1 MPCSCF
7 AFWRSS
13 SDATGNVTAVIEDLL
28 PAEVVSAD
36 VLGDDP
42 DARLMPEEEPDVAKA
57 VEKRVR
63 EYTIA
68 RSCARRALGKLGL
81 PEVAILRGNK
91 RQPLWPDGIVGSI
104 THTRGYYAAAVARA
118 DEVLT
123 VGIDAEQHAVLPDG
137 VLGVVTVPEERE
149 MLAGLGTH
157 NGVHW
162 DRILFSAKES
172 VYKAWFPLTEKWLG
186 FGDARLT
193 FQPDEN
199 TFSAKLLVEPP
210 IVRGE
215 PLTGFEG
222 RFLVRDGYV
231 VTAIAV
237 L

>member
-1 MPCSCF
+1 
-7 AFWRSS
+7 
-13 SDATGNVTAVIEDLL
+13 VIEDLL

-42 DARLMPEEEPDVAKA
+42 DARLLPEEEPEVAKA

-63 EYTIA
+63 EFTIA

-81 PEVAILRGNK
+81 PETPILRGAK

-123 VGIDAEQHAVLPDG
+123 VGIDAETHAELPDG
-137 VLGVVTVPEERE
+137 VLGVVTLPEERD
-149 MLAGLGTH
+149 MLSRLPSGTFW
-157 NGVHW
+157 GRV
-162 DRILFSAKES
+162 LFSAKES

-186 FGDARLT
+186 FNDARIVL
-193 FQPDEN
+193 QPDEN
-199 TFSAKLLVEPP
+199 TFSVSLLVEPP
-210 IVRGE
+210 LVRGV

-222 RFLVRDGYV
+222 RYLVRDGLV
-231 VTAIAV
+231 ATAIAV
-237 L
+237 SI

>member
-1 MPCSCF
+1 M
-7 AFWRSS
+7 
-13 SDATGNVTAVIEDLL
+13 IEDLL

-42 DARLMPEEEPDVAKA
+42 DARLLPEEEPEVARA

-81 PEVAILRGNK
+81 PEVPILRGPK

-118 DEVLT
+118 DEMLT
-123 VGIDAEQHAVLPDG
+123 IGIDAETHDVLPEG
-137 VLGVVTVPEERE
+137 VLGIVTLAEERE
-149 MLAGLGTH
+149 MLAGLPAGT
-157 NGVHW
+157 HW

-172 VYKAWFPLTEKWLG
+172 VYKAWFPLTHKWLG
-186 FGDARLT
+186 FDDARLT
-193 FQPDEN
+193 FHLDEN
-199 TFSAKLLVEPP
+199 RFSVQLLVEPP
-210 IVRGE
+210 LVRGV

-222 RFLVRDGYV
+222 RYLVRDGYV

-237 L
+237 R

>member
-1 MPCSCF
+1 
-7 AFWRSS
+7 
-13 SDATGNVTAVIEDLL
+13 VIEDLL

-42 DARLMPEEEPDVAKA
+42 DARLLPEEEPAVEKA

-68 RSCARRALGKLGL
+68 RSCARRALGKLGR
-81 PEVAILRGNK
+81 PEVPILRGPK
-91 RQPLWPDGIVGSI
+91 RQPLWPDGVVGSI
-104 THTRGYYAAAVARA
+104 THTRGYCAAAVARA

-123 VGIDAEQHAVLPDG
+123 VGIDAEQHDVLPDG
-137 VLGVVTVPEERE
+137 VLGVVTLPEERE
-149 MLAGLGTH
+149 MLAALPADD
-157 NGVHW
+157 VHW

-186 FGDARLT
+186 FGDARLI
-193 FQPDEN
+193 FYPDGN
-199 TFSAKLLVEPP
+199 RFSVELLVEPP

-222 RFLVRDGYV
+222 RFLVRDGFV
-231 VTAIAV
+231 LTAISISARTGGIAS
-237 L
+237 

>member
-1 MPCSCF
+1 
-7 AFWRSS
+7 
-13 SDATGNVTAVIEDLL
+13 VLVIEDVL

-42 DARLMPEEEPDVAKA
+42 DARLLPEEEPEVARA

-68 RSCARRALGKLGL
+68 RSCARRALGKLGV
-81 PEVAILRGNK
+81 PETPIRRGPK

-104 THTRGYYAAAVARA
+104 THTKGYYAAAVARA

-123 VGIDAEQHAVLPDG
+123 VGIDAEIDDRLPDG
-137 VLGVVTVPEERE
+137 VLDVVTLPEERE
-149 MLAGLGTH
+149 MLAGLPA
-157 NGVHW
+157 GVHW

-172 VYKAWFPLTEKWLG
+172 VYKAWFPLTERWLG

-193 FQPDEN
+193 FQPDER
-199 TFSAKLLVEPP
+199 TFSAELLVDAPMP
-210 IVRGE
+210 
-215 PLTGFEG
+215 GFRG
-222 RFLVRDGYV
+222 RFLVRDGFV

-237 L
+237 STSARTGGTGS

>member
-1 MPCSCF
+1 M
-7 AFWRSS
+7 
-13 SDATGNVTAVIEDLL
+13 IEDLL

-42 DARLMPEEEPDVAKA
+42 DARLLPEEEPAVEKA

-68 RSCARRALGKLGL
+68 RSCARRALGKLGR
-81 PEVAILRGNK
+81 PEVPILRGPK
-91 RQPLWPDGIVGSI
+91 RQPLWPDGVVGSI
-104 THTRGYYAAAVARA
+104 THTRGYCAAAVARA

-123 VGIDAEQHAVLPDG
+123 VGIDAEQHDVLPDG
-137 VLGVVTVPEERE
+137 VLGVVTLPEERE
-149 MLAGLGTH
+149 MLAALPAD
-157 NGVHW
+157 GVHW

-193 FQPDEN
+193 FYPDEN
-199 TFSAKLLVEPP
+199 RFSVELLVEPP

-222 RFLVRDGYV
+222 RFLVRDGFV
-231 VTAIAV
+231 LTAISISARTGGIAS
-237 L
+237 

>member
-1 MPCSCF
+1 
-7 AFWRSS
+7 
-13 SDATGNVTAVIEDLL
+13 VIEDLL

-42 DARLMPEEEPDVAKA
+42 DARLLPEEEPAVEKA

-81 PEVAILRGNK
+81 PEVPILRGPK

-104 THTRGYYAAAVARA
+104 THTRGYYAAAVARS

-123 VGIDAEQHAVLPDG
+123 VGIDAEQHDVLPDG
-137 VLGVVTVPEERE
+137 VLGVVTSPEERE
-149 MLAGLGTH
+149 MLAGLGTE

-162 DRILFSAKES
+162 DRVLFSAKES

-193 FQPDEN
+193 FHPDEN
-199 TFSAKLLVEPP
+199 RFSVELLVAPP

-222 RFLVRDGYV
+222 RFLIRDGFV
-231 VTAIAV
+231 VTAIV
-237 L
+237 VS

>member
-1 MPCSCF
+1 
-7 AFWRSS
+7 
-13 SDATGNVTAVIEDLL
+13 VIEDLL

-42 DARLMPEEEPDVAKA
+42 DARLLPEEEPDVAKA

-63 EYTIA
+63 EFTIA

-81 PEVAILRGNK
+81 PEVPILRGEK
-91 RQPLWPDGIVGSI
+91 RQPLWPAGIVGSI
-104 THTRGYYAAAVARA
+104 THTKGYYAAAVARA

-123 VGIDAEQHAVLPDG
+123 VGIDAETHAELPDG
-137 VLGVVTVPEERE
+137 VLGVVTLPEERE
-149 MLAGLGTH
+149 MLAGLPEGTFW
-157 NGVHW
+157 G
-162 DRILFSAKES
+162 RILFSAKES

-193 FQPDEN
+193 FHPDEN
-199 TFSAKLLVEPP
+199 RFWVELLVEPP
-210 IVRGE
+210 LVRGV

-222 RFLVRDGYV
+222 RYLVRDGYV

-237 L
+237 VST